1 MESSTTLQPE
11 INFIAPIAQK
21 DRIHFLDCIR
31 GMALLGILIMNI
43 TAQGQAHQLYDIMDV
58 RLPLTGY
65 NFYAWAIESFVFVI
79 EVSSILFVFVKFIIL
94 YTLHVHLKVT
104 SLQL

>member
-1 MESSTTLQPE
+1 MESTNTAKAAS
-11 INFIAPIAQK
+11 NFIAPIAQK

-58 RLPLTGY
+58 RLPLVGY
-65 NFYAWAIESFVFVI
+65 NFYA
-79 EVSSILFVFVKFIIL
+79 
-94 YTLHVHLKVT
+94 
-104 SLQL
+104 